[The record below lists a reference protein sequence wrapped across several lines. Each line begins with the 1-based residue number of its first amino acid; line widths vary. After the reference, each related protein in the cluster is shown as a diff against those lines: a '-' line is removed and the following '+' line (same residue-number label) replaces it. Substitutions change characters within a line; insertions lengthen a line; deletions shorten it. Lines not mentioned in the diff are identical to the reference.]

1 MLWKC
6 LVITPFGRLNCKY
19 CLHLVT
25 LGFVAIIR
33 RKCFQVFNLVY
44 RMSNSVAWTSKSA
57 SRHCLRIHLDCLET
71 SKSNL
76 FGPQDCLKRCRGGP
90 WGKLIHP
97 LGILLAPIICL
108 SWESVVSMVNSC
120 GRSGPKKEGWWHRFW
135 MHLNPILIGYS
146 PPPYQLV
153 VSLPIGSAFASSDFD
168 E

>member
-25 LGFVAIIR
+25 LGFVTIIR
-33 RKCFQVFNLVY
+33 HKCFQVFNQVC
-44 RMSNSVAWTSKSA
+44 RMLNSFCIDFKVSIAML
-57 SRHCLRIHLDCLET
+57 LRIHIDCLET

-97 LGILLAPIICL
+97 LGIPLAPTISL
-108 SWESVVSMVNSC
+108 SGEPDISIVNSC
-120 GRSGPKKEGWWHRFW
+120 GSYPKREG
-135 MHLNPILIGYS
+135 
-146 PPPYQLV
+146 
-153 VSLPIGSAFASSDFD
+153 
-168 E
+168 